1 MRFLTDYFAS
11 DTPEHSDNEED
22 SDQSEIDLDSAS
34 DVEAEEI
41 EDNSTLLV
49 NAELCAKQINFTALH
64 D

>member
-11 DTPEHSDNEED
+11 DAPEHSDNEED
-22 SDQSEIDLDSAS
+22 SDQSEIDSAS

-49 NAELCAKQINFTALH
+49 NAELCAKQINITALH
-64 D
+64 